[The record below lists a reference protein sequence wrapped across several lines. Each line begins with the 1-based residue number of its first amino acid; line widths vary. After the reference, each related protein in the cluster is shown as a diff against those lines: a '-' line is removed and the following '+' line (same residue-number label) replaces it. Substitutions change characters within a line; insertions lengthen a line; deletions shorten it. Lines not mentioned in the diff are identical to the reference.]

1 MDFNTIIEKIT
12 PYLNLSTIAFVI
24 VTVLAFYLKIKNA
37 ISSISSKYGALSKE
51 LKASIKKVIPESV
64 YLNIESLA
72 KSELAKIT
80 ENINKV
86 INEEVLGQIKA
97 NTELV
102 KAIAEALCT
111 MKSLPDSSKKAIA
124 EMLEIKNVETTESLK
139 IELLPVEEK
148 EVKQANDTAILID

>member
-1 MDFNTIIEKIT
+1 MDFSAIIDKIT
-12 PYLNLSTIAFVI
+12 PYLNLSTIAIVI
-24 VTVLAFYLKIKNA
+24 VTALAFFLKIKSV
-37 ISSISSKYGALSKE
+37 ISSLNNKYGNIGKQLSE
-51 LKASIKKVIPESV
+51 SVRKVIPESV

-72 KSELAKIT
+72 KTELTKIT

-102 KAIAEALCT
+102 KAIAEALCS

-124 EMLEIKNVETTESLK
+124 EMLEIKNVETTASLK

-148 EVKQANDTAILID
+148 EEKQAGESAILID